1 MDAKTAATQSLQT
14 QVDNKGAAEMNQD
27 SSDFRKELEGMLPK
41 LAEASLRGMKP
52 EFLMSSALSLIR
64 SSASL
69 RKCDKSSILHGIMQ
83 AALLGLRLDPVLGQC
98 CLVPRKG
105 RAQFMMMYKG
115 LVLLAHRSGR
125 VKSVVAQVVYENDDF
140 EIEYGSSGHLTHR
153 RAKMERGRAIGAYG
167 FITTVNGGE
176 FFEYLTK
183 QEIEAIRDRGG
194 YDPEKSSPWKTD
206 MLAMWEKTAVKQ
218 ALKLVPTDD
227 PALSTAME
235 LDDLESRAL
244 SQRMEIHEG
253 QLVHSGAFTD
263 DPEVPGDAQQ
273 ETQRLSE
280 AASKEA
286 VGVLHVIAQ
295 RAEQAVA
302 ESNAKV
308 AAELYGGES
317 QALSQSAKQATIPTV
332 VRGEF
337 TAEKPTVLGDC
348 SCWNDDA
355 NTPCPIHGN
364 VQVVPGNT
372 VSWTDACLQTVEGIA
387 KEKNPD
393 RKAAAVWYNM
403 AGKRL
408 AAKEITQ
415 AEYNRIDKRMRELF
429 KPKPI
434 EAPQP
439 ELSLP
444 TENPAPAVT
453 APVSVAPTQTAP
465 LVQPGSGLTAT
476 RQPKAL
482 DNADGTARE
491 LRAEID
497 KAVTIPGVLAIK
509 AKINACA
516 GITDFQKKAL
526 GQFAQDKFSEIKA
539 KGRA

>member
-1 MDAKTAATQSLQT
+1 MDAKTAATQSLQI
-14 QVDNKGAAEMNQD
+14 QVDNRGAAEMNQD
-27 SSDFRKELEGMLPK
+27 SSDFRTELEKMLPR

-125 VKSVVAQVVYENDDF
+125 VKSVVAQVVYENDFF
-140 EIEYGSSGHLTHR
+140 EIEYGSAGHLSHR
-153 RAKMERGRAIGAYG
+153 RAKMERGKAIGAYG
-167 FITTVNGGE
+167 FVTTVNGGE

-194 YDPEKSSPWKTD
+194 YDPEKSLPWKTD
-206 MLAMWEKTAVKQ
+206 VTAMWEKTAIKQ

-244 SQRMEIHEG
+244 SQKMEIHEG
-253 QLVHSGAFTD
+253 QLVHSGTFAD
-263 DPEVPGDAQQ
+263 DPEVPGDAKE
-273 ETQRLSE
+273 ETKRLSN
-280 AASKEA
+280 
-286 VGVLHVIAQ
+286 
-295 RAEQAVA
+295 AEFAGEV
-302 ESNAKV
+302 
-308 AAELYGGES
+308 YGGES
-317 QALSQSAKQATIPTV
+317 QPAKQATQPAPTPLQV
-332 VRGEF
+332 E
-337 TAEKPTVLGDC
+337 ESPEPIC
-348 SCWNDDA
+348 NCWDEDGNA
-355 NTPCPIHGN
+355 PCPVHGN
-364 VQVVPGNT
+364 MQIVEGNT
-372 VSWTDACLQTVEGIA
+372 VSWTDACLQTVERVA

-393 RKAAAVWYNM
+393 RKVAATWYNM

-415 AEYNRIDKRMRELF
+415 DEFNRIDKRMRELF

-434 EAPQP
+434 EAPHL
-439 ELSLP
+439 ELPL
-444 TENPAPAVT
+444 TAVKPAPPVT
-453 APVSVAPTQTAP
+453 APAETPAPQKTGP

-482 DNADGTARE
+482 DNADGTAGE

-497 KAVTIPGVLAIK
+497 KASTIPGVLAIK
-509 AKINACA
+509 AKINACT